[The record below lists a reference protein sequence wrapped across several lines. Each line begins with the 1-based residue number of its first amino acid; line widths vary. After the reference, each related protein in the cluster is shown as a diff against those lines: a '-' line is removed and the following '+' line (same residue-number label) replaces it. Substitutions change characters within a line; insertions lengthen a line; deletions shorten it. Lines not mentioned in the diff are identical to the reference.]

1 MRESTHKVLVI
12 SGRAMKASGYDVL
25 GILLTVRRSW
35 MFACRCADGHGR
47 PRVMLKA
54 SALQEY
60 VLTCHTLRN
69 LTCREFLSYVDA
81 QCHEH
86 GADVSR

>member
-1 MRESTHKVLVI
+1 
-12 SGRAMKASGYDVL
+12 
-25 GILLTVRRSW
+25 
-35 MFACRCADGHGR
+35 
-47 PRVMLKA
+47 MLKA

-86 GADVSR
+86 GADVSPLTPARVKKSTP